1 MKKNT
6 IHWRTIITC
15 CLLTGL
21 GLGCMNRSTPNTAID
36 DNTTQK
42 DTFEYFVAPVGP
54 QNPRNSE
61 AAIVFLK
68 DSSLLLGW
76 TEFYA
81 GDGEDHGPA
90 RIRGKISTDAGRSW
104 SEKYTQSPYFCHIEK

>member
-1 MKKNT
+1 MMNKNR
-6 IHWRTIITC
+6 IYCITIIIC
-15 CLLTGL
+15 FLLTAL
-21 GLGCMNRSTPNTAID
+21 PACVNRSGHDTS
-36 DNTTQK
+36 TTDIIPR
-42 DTFEYFVAPVGP
+42 DTFEFFVAPVGP

-61 AAIVFLK
+61 AAIVVLK

-90 RIRGKISTDAGRSW
+90 RLRGKISTDGGRS
-104 SEKYTQSPYFCHIEK
+104 